1 MRIILF
7 FTLLFS
13 LQKSYLQNNN
23 SNTIG
28 LGLKAPFDAIV
39 LFDGTRE
46 IIDQKWTY
54 WNGPRLSASIPIKW
68 KVEKDPVD
76 KGMVLNTYDDEAR
89 NGKYGAADIVT
100 KKKFTDFRLHI
111 EFLVKNKGGNS
122 GVYLQNRYEIQ
133 IKDGDK
139 TKHGMGAVINEKSAP
154 YTIYNGLGK
163 WNSYDIKFKAARFK
177 NEILTKQ
184 PEVTI
189 YFNGELIHDRVE
201 IKKVWG
207 GPNSGLDGGDDNG
220 YGISPKPGGLKL
232 QSEGHEV
239 LYRNIWIK
247 ELNLDAS
254 NTYFN

>member
-1 MRIILF
+1 MRNILFIILF
-7 FTLLFS
+7 IIS
-13 LQKSYLQNNN
+13 NKIYLQNNI
-23 SNTIG
+23 NTIG
-28 LGLKAPFDAIV
+28 LGLKEPLDAII

-46 IIDQKWTY
+46 IIDTEWTY
-54 WNGPRLSASIPIKW
+54 WNGPRLSASLPIKW
-68 KVEKDPVD
+68 KLEKDPID
-76 KGMVLNTYDDEAR
+76 KGMVLNTFDEEAR

-100 KKKFTDFRLHI
+100 KKKFVDFRLHV

-133 IKDGDK
+133 IKDGDE

-154 YTIYNGLGK
+154 YEVYNGLGK

-177 NEILTKQ
+177 NDILISQ
-184 PEVTI
+184 PEVSI
-189 YFNGELIHDRVE
+189 YLNGILIHDKVD

-207 GPNSGLDGGDDNG
+207 GPFSGLDGGNNDG
-220 YGISPKPGGLKL
+220 FGISPKPGGLKL

-247 ELNLDAS
+247 KLNLDND
-254 NTYFN
+254 NTSFK